1 MSKQN
6 PIGKVLLEAW
16 EESALP
22 EGKTAF
28 LRADLFPELNAVSAA
43 KHWHFEQS
51 FAPYAD
57 TLKNVGYAAESSLF
71 MEEGSYDCVLVF
83 ATRFAEENRH
93 LLARAW
99 GALKV
104 GGVLVVAQHNDLGAK
119 RLDSLLKSIGTEYA
133 VLTKHHCRA
142 LSARKVAGT
151 IAPVDWLQALAP
163 VAVAGAPLQAAP
175 GMFSWRRVDAGSALL
190 ADALPQDFSGHG
202 ADIAAG
208 WGYLS
213 WRLLESQPGISTITL
228 YEAEKQA
235 LDMARVNL
243 SAHPARTRF
252 HWCDAAKPLPAIP
265 AGGFDWAVMNPPAHD
280 LSWSAPEM
288 TAAMFTQAADA
299 LKPNGTL
306 WLVAGRQLP
315 YEELLQKR
323 FKSVQKLLENADFKL
338 IKAQK

>member
-16 EESALP
+16 EESALAD
-22 EGKTAF
+22 GKTAF
-28 LRADLFPELNAVSAA
+28 LRAAHFPELNSVSAA
-43 KHWHFEQS
+43 KNWHFEQS

-57 TLKNVGYAAESSLF
+57 VLTQAGYEAEASLAL
-71 MEEGSYDCVLVF
+71 EDGGYDTVLVL
-83 ATRFAEENRH
+83 ATRFAEENRN

-99 GALKV
+99 KALKI
-104 GGVLVVAQHNDLGAK
+104 GGVLLIVQHNDLGAK
-119 RLDSLLKSIGTEYA
+119 RLDSLLKSIGTEYS

-142 LSARKVAGT
+142 LSLRKTTGANCP
-151 IAPVDWLQALAP
+151 AEWLNALAP
-163 VAVAGAPLQAAP
+163 SAVQGIPLQASA
-175 GMFSWRRVDAGSALL
+175 GMFSWRKVDAGSQLL
-190 ADALPQDFSGHG
+190 ADALPKSLSGHG

-213 WRLLESQPGISTITL
+213 WRLLESQPSITSITL
-228 YEAEKQA
+228 YEAEKMA

-243 SAHPARTRF
+243 ATHADRTHF
-252 HWCDAAKPLPAIP
+252 HWCDAAKPLPQVP
-265 AGGFDWAVMNPPAHD
+265 SGGFDWAVMNPPAHD

-288 TAAMFTQAADA
+288 TAAIFTQAAEA
-299 LKPNGTL
+299 LKVGGSL

-315 YEELLQKR
+315 YEELLEKR
-323 FKSVQKLLENADFKL
+323 FKTIQKMHENGDFKL

>member
-1 MSKQN
+1 MSKPN

-16 EESALP
+16 EEAALP
-22 EGKTAF
+22 EGKVSF
-28 LRADLFPELNAVSAA
+28 LRADFFPELNTIPAA
-43 KHWHFEQS
+43 KGWHFEQS

-57 TLKNVGYAAESSLF
+57 ALIHAGYAAEASVF
-71 MEEGSYDCVLVF
+71 MEEGSYDSVLVF
-83 ATRFAEENRH
+83 ATRFAEENRY

-119 RLDSLLKSIGTEYA
+119 RLDSLLKSIGTEFA

-142 LSARKVAGT
+142 LSARKRAGT
-151 IAPVDWLQALAP
+151 TAPADWLHALAP
-163 VAVAGAPLQAAP
+163 AAVSGVPLQAAP

-190 ADALPQDFSGHG
+190 ADAFPQDFSGHG

-213 WRLLESQPGISTITL
+213 WRLLDSQPGISSLTL

-235 LDMARVNL
+235 LNAAQVNL
-243 SAHPARTRF
+243 KAHAERTRF
-252 HWCDAAKPLPAIP
+252 HWCDAAKPLPGVP
-265 AGGFDWAVMNPPAHD
+265 TGGFDWAVMNPPAHD

-288 TAAMFTQAADA
+288 TAAMFTQAASA
-299 LKPNGTL
+299 LKIGGSL

-323 FKSVQKLLENADFKL
+323 FKTVTKLHENGDFKL